1 MGKSELS
8 GRSIWQDVSGAK
20 AAIAEH
26 NLYDVFNVYFAN
38 TEYRLLQKPTH
49 LKNLYSQVVLPKE
62 TLEQIFTPSIDI
74 SSAQWGVSPDFAIEN
89 TRTGKILF
97 GEIKRQDGWV
107 EGKDPSAGRGNAH
120 ERLCKLFTP
129 GLLKAYR
136 RIGCITD
143 QSILP
148 FWVVFEGDI
157 TRDPKR
163 VREIT
168 FWFDKYKANFFMW
181 RPDHTGAELIE
192 HFNTYL
198 RSYLEAAEYSS
209 SYDFAQPQ
217 YLEAATNA
225 PFYNPSERR

>member
-1 MGKSELS
+1 MGKNELS

-26 NLYDVFNVYFAN
+26 NLYNVFNNHFKG
-38 TEYRLLQKPTH
+38 TEYKLIEKPTH
-49 LKNLYSQVVLPKE
+49 LKNLYTQVALPQS
-62 TLEQIFTPSIDI
+62 TLKQIFNPPIDI
-74 SSAQWGVSPDFAIEN
+74 ASAQWGVSPDFAIEN

-129 GLLKAYR
+129 GLLKAHR
-136 RIGCITD
+136 RIGHITD
-143 QSILP
+143 ASLLP

-181 RPDHTGAELIE
+181 RPTHTGADLIN
-192 HFNTYL
+192 HFENFL
-198 RSYLEAAEYSS
+198 KSGLEGDIQEY
-209 SYDFAQPQ
+209 YQQNFQ
-217 YLEAATNA
+217 YAEAAT
-225 PFYNPSERR
+225 PTPSYKA

>member
-1 MGKSELS
+1 MGKHELS

-26 NLYDVFNVYFAN
+26 NLYAVFSEHFKGS
-38 TEYRLLQKPTH
+38 EYRLLEKPTH
-49 LKNLYSQVVLPKE
+49 LKNLYSQVALPQS
-62 TLEQIFTPSIDI
+62 TLDQIFNPPIDI

-136 RIGCITD
+136 RIGRINNA
-143 QSILP
+143 SLLP

-181 RPDHTGAELIE
+181 RPNHTGAELIN
-192 HFNTYL
+192 HFETYL
-198 RSYLEAAEYSS
+198 KGCLEDDALEYIAPKFH
-209 SYDFAQPQ
+209 YA
-217 YLEAATNA
+217 EAATSK
-225 PFYNPSERR
+225 PTYRP